1 MRLVTELELK
11 ARIGKG
17 KGGPPVVVAV
27 TRRRARPA
35 EELSRAL
42 SALPAHLA
50 ARIDTLGVDAD
61 SEPRLCDELRV
72 RLIPELLVF
81 VDGRLVERAA
91 GALDPIEAASFIE
104 DALARA

>member
-1 MRLVTELELK
+1 MRLVSELELK
-11 ARIGKG
+11 SRIGNG
-17 KGGPPVVVAV
+17 KGGPPVIVAI

-35 EELSRAL
+35 EELARAL
-42 SALPAHLA
+42 SALPKDLA

-61 SEPRLCDELRV
+61 EEPRLCDELRV
-72 RLIPELLVF
+72 KKIPELLVF